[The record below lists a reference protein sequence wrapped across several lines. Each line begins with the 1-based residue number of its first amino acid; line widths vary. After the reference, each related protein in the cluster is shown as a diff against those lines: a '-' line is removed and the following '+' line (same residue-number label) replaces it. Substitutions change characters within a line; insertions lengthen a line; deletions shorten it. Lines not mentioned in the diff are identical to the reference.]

1 MISLSC
7 KTNNLH
13 ESTADFKDKIEGL
26 MSPTNAVLI
35 TYDLTNM
42 HSYIKF
48 ILILSSVDNMW
59 AIHVTI
65 KLDILNTTS
74 KKKNPFYEIPS
85 YKQIFRIC
93 ISASLSSKTHSTL
106 SRNFITQTFFSRKI
120 PGGKHISLFCITH

>member
-74 KKKNPFYEIPS
+74 KKKNPFM
-85 YKQIFRIC
+85 KFR
-93 ISASLSSKTHSTL
+93 LTSKYL
-106 SRNFITQTFFSRKI
+106 EYA
-120 PGGKHISLFCITH
+120 